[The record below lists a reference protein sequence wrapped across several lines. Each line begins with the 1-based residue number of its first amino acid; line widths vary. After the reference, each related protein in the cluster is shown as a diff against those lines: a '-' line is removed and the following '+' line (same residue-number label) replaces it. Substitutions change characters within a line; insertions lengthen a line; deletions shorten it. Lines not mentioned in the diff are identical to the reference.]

1 MKQKTL
7 YIAALWVLLGTSC
20 TKDLEEMNIN
30 PNQPTKVEPG
40 PLFTAL
46 ELRQAGT
53 SVARRS
59 NVGFGM
65 MMVQQT
71 ATTKIDDLEGDKY
84 LQSESAALLFNEEYA
99 VPAINMAMLI
109 DMLKQAPEKVNLY
122 AAARIWKVM
131 QMHRLTDAYGD
142 VPYSQA
148 GQGFLQQIYK
158 PAYDKQS
165 DIYADMLKELEQA
178 TKALD
183 PAKTTFGAAD
193 IIYQGKTEQWKRLGN
208 SLMLRLALRL
218 IKVDPAMA
226 KQWAL
231 KAIQGGVMQNNADI
245 CYMRHTG
252 PQQELANPIAFDFQ
266 KFDLIRAGDIKM
278 GKTFMDYLKATN
290 DPRLEV
296 YSSLPDG
303 NSDPALQKGLPNGYN
318 ASTISATPGGGDLS
332 TYSIFNV
339 KTILPLTA
347 PTFFITYAETELM
360 LAEAAARGWT
370 TDQAATHY
378 RAAVEASMDQQK
390 LYGKT
395 ISTTATSDYLTT
407 GNPFPTGG
415 SLDLQLKSINEQY
428 WVVTFLNGWES
439 YANWRRT
446 GIPQLIPVNY
456 PGNVTGGTIPRRF
469 TFPRN
474 EYSTNGEHVK
484 QAIAQQGPDTYTTR
498 VWWDK

>member
-7 YIAALWVLLGTSC
+7 YIAALWILLGTSC

-84 LQSESAALLFNEEYA
+84 LQTESAALLFNEEYG
-99 VPAINMAMLI
+99 VPVVNMAMLI
-109 DMLKQAPEKVNLY
+109 DMLKKDPQKINLY

-158 PAYDKQS
+158 PVYDKQS
-165 DIYADMLKELEQA
+165 DIYGDMLNELEQA
-178 TKALD
+178 TKSFDASK
-183 PAKTTFGAAD
+183 ATFGAAD
-193 IIYQGKTEQWKRLGN
+193 IIYQGKIEQWKRLGN

-218 IKVDPAMA
+218 IKVDPAMS

-245 CYMRHTG
+245 CFMKHTG
-252 PQQELANPIAFDFQ
+252 PQQELSNPIAFDFQ

-290 DPRLEV
+290 DPRLGV
-296 YSSLPDG
+296 YSSLPNG
-303 NSDPALQKGLPNGYN
+303 NNDPVVQKGLPNGFN
-318 ASTISATPGGGDLS
+318 ATTIAGTPGGGDLN
-332 TYSIFNV
+332 TYSTFNV
-339 KTILPLTA
+339 NTILPLTT

-360 LAEAAARGWT
+360 LAEAAARQWT
-370 TDQAATHY
+370 SDQAATHY

-395 ISTTATSDYLTT
+395 IAGTEVTDYLST
-407 GNPFPTGG
+407 GNPFPAGAG
-415 SLDLQLKSINEQY
+415 LAQQLKTINEQY

-446 GIPQLIPVNY
+446 GIPQLTPVNY
-456 PGNVTGGTIPRRF
+456 PGNVTAGTIPRRF

-474 EYSTNGEHVK
+474 EYSTNGENVRK
-484 QAIAQQGPDTYTTR
+484 AIAQQGPDAYTTR

>member
-1 MKQKTL
+1 MKQNTL
-7 YIAALWVLLGTSC
+7 FIAALWILLGTSC
-20 TKDLEEMNIN
+20 TKDLEELNVN

-84 LQSESAALLFNEEYA
+84 LPSESAALLFNEEYA
-99 VPAINMAMLI
+99 VPVSNMAVLI
-109 DMLKQAPEKVNLY
+109 DMLKKDPEKVNLY

-142 VPYSQA
+142 VPYSEA

-158 PAYDKQS
+158 PVYDKQS
-165 DIYADMLKELEQA
+165 DIYAHMLTELEQA
-178 TKALD
+178 TTSFVPGKV
-183 PAKTTFGAAD
+183 TFGNAD
-193 IIYQGKTEQWKRLGN
+193 IIYKGAIEQWKRLGN
-208 SLMLRLALRL
+208 SLMLRLGLRL
-218 IKVDPAMA
+218 IKVDPAA
-226 KQWAL
+226 SKQWVL
-231 KAIQGGVMQNNADI
+231 KAIQGGVMQSNSDI

-266 KFDLIRAGDIKM
+266 KFEILKVGDIKI
-278 GKTFMDYLKATN
+278 GKTFMDYLKGTN
-290 DPRLEV
+290 DPRLAV
-296 YSSLPDG
+296 YSSLSNGD
-303 NSDPALQKGLPNGYN
+303 NSPALQKGLPNGYN
-318 ASTISATPGGGDLS
+318 ATTIGSTPGGADLT
-332 TYSIFNV
+332 TYSTFNV
-339 KTILPLTA
+339 STILPLSA
-347 PTFFITYAETELM
+347 PTFFLTYAETELM
-360 LAEAAARGWT
+360 LAEAAARQWT
-370 TDQAATHY
+370 SDVAATHY

-390 LYGKT
+390 LYGRT
-395 ISTTATSDYLTT
+395 ISGSDVSAYLST
-407 GNPFPTGG
+407 GNPFPIAGNMEQ
-415 SLDLQLKSINEQY
+415 QLKSINEQY

-446 GIPQLIPVNY
+446 GIPQLTPVNY
-456 PGNVTGGTIPRRF
+456 PGNVSGGTIPRRF

-474 EYSTNGEHVK
+474 EYSANGTNVK
-484 QAIAQQGPDTYTTR
+484 QANAQQGPDTYTTR